1 MQSRDSPSPSRAENG
16 DPGLERSEYLRTRI
30 KHCTKSSKSVHAE
43 QEGPTSSPSLLPEC
57 WSSSHNPQTS
67 DTFPGRLPGPP
78 TLHTLSVHRDPTR
91 NGPSTHA
98 NLPGRCGVSSFSF
111 FFFAPHSEIQQH
123 NYFRKACNIK
133 VKRPKQEDTSEGL
146 QGDRNNARSKRELL
160 IYKIHGIPDI
170 KEYIIS
176 LKKEQNIPFQTEHI
190 QRTRKSFQKLKI
202 H

>member
-1 MQSRDSPSPSRAENG
+1 MLNRKGPHHPRLCSLNAGAQATTPRHQIHS
-16 DPGLERSEYLRTRI
+16 
-30 KHCTKSSKSVHAE
+30 
-43 QEGPTSSPSLLPEC
+43 QEGFQAHQHYIPYQCTGTPPETAPPRMPIFQGGVGSLHFL
-57 WSSSHNPQTS
+57 
-67 DTFPGRLPGPP
+67 
-78 TLHTLSVHRDPTR
+78 
-91 NGPSTHA
+91 
-98 NLPGRCGVSSFSF
+98 F